1 MPSPII
7 LEEKLTEADVILS
20 PMQAIYRSGPLEEIY
35 TITKPTGVFSDTIK
49 YAKPCVVPHTYNVV
63 DEVKTSFLTYKD
75 EAELEELLETIISDR
90 NKRRKLQEEALKN
103 SEKFSLEKLH
113 EAFDNMVEE
122 LL

>member
-1 MPSPII
+1 MPFPII
-7 LEEKLTEADVILS
+7 LEEKLTKTDVILS

-49 YAKPCVVPHTYNVV
+49 YAKPCVVPCTYNVA
-63 DEVKTSFLTYKD
+63 DEVKTFFSAYKD

-113 EAFDNMVEE
+113 EAFDSMVEE